1 VDSRLNFRHDG
12 GGGLPIKIL
21 GIAEFFLSFLSSRRR
36 GKFSHKILFSQPHS
50 LIPPARDGER
60 TIRGVSILSL
70 SRVLKLKGYL
80 YRESFL

>member
-1 VDSRLNFRHDG
+1 
-12 GGGLPIKIL
+12 L
-21 GIAEFFLSFLSSRRR
+21 GIAEFFLSLRRR
-36 GKFSHKILFSQPHS
+36 VKFSHKILFSQPHF

-60 TIRGVSILSL
+60 SLHILSL